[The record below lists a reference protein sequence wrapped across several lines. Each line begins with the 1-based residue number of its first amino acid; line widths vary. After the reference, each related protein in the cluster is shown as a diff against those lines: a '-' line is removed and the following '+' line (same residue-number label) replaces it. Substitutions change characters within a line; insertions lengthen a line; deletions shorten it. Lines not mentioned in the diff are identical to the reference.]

1 MKKQYRRADVP
12 TKLYRYPEWGRI
24 ASRTELKNYYDA
36 MREEISNHKEAAKSD
51 RIIARKMRVKAEEA
65 TKENKTINK
74 RLLTLSKKQKALD
87 EAKKAGYWSGAAAIS
102 VTILYETWKV
112 IGFPG
117 GSRWMDWW
125 NHEAVFGVMMWFATC
140 MFGWFYKAAN
150 GE

>member
-1 MKKQYRRADVP
+1 MPKFYNYPPWERAP
-12 TKLYRYPEWGRI
+12 
-24 ASRTELKNYYDA
+24 SRDDTREYYEA
-36 MREEISNHKEAAKSD
+36 MREEINNYKESAKSN
-51 RIIARKMRVKAEEA
+51 RIMAKKYRDKADEA

-117 GSRWMDWW
+117 GGRWMDWW
-125 NHEAVFGVMMWFATC
+125 NHEAVFGVMMWLATC

>member
-1 MKKQYRRADVP
+1 MPKFYTYPPWDRVP
-12 TKLYRYPEWGRI
+12 
-24 ASRTELKNYYDA
+24 SRSDAKEYYEA
-36 MREEISNHKEAAKSD
+36 MREEINNYKESAKSN
-51 RIIARKMRVKAEEA
+51 RIMAKKYRNKADEA

-117 GSRWMDWW
+117 GGRWMDWW
-125 NHEAVFGVMMWFATC
+125 NHEAVFGVMMWLATC

>member
-1 MKKQYRRADVP
+1 MPKFYNYPPWERVP
-12 TKLYRYPEWGRI
+12 
-24 ASRTELKNYYDA
+24 SRDDTREYYEA
-36 MREEISNHKEAAKSD
+36 MREEINSYKESAKSN
-51 RIIARKMRVKAEEA
+51 RIMAKKYRNKADEA

-117 GSRWMDWW
+117 GGRWMDWW
-125 NHEAVFGVMMWFATC
+125 NHEAVFGVMMWLATC

>member
-1 MKKQYRRADVP
+1 MPKFYNYPPWERVP
-12 TKLYRYPEWGRI
+12 
-24 ASRTELKNYYDA
+24 SRDDTREYYEA
-36 MREEISNHKEAAKSD
+36 MREEINSYKEAAKSN
-51 RIIARKMRVKAEEA
+51 RIMAKKYRNKADEA

-117 GSRWMDWW
+117 GGRWMDWW
-125 NHEAVFGVMMWFATC
+125 NHEAVFGVMMWLATC

>member
-1 MKKQYRRADVP
+1 MPKFYNYPPWERVP
-12 TKLYRYPEWGRI
+12 
-24 ASRTELKNYYDA
+24 SRDDTREYYEA
-36 MREEISNHKEAAKSD
+36 MREEINNYKEAAKSN
-51 RIIARKMRVKAEEA
+51 RIMAKKYRDKADEA

-117 GSRWMDWW
+117 GGRWMDWW
-125 NHEAVFGVMMWFATC
+125 NHEAVFGVMMWLATW

>member
-1 MKKQYRRADVP
+1 MPKFYNYPPWERVP
-12 TKLYRYPEWGRI
+12 
-24 ASRTELKNYYDA
+24 SRDDTREYYEA
-36 MREEISNHKEAAKSD
+36 MREEINNYKESAKSN
-51 RIIARKMRVKAEEA
+51 RIMAKKYRNKADEA

-102 VTILYETWKV
+102 ITILYETWKV

-125 NHEAVFGVMMWFATC
+125 NHEAVFGVMMWLATC

>member
-1 MKKQYRRADVP
+1 MPKFYNYPPWERVP
-12 TKLYRYPEWGRI
+12 
-24 ASRTELKNYYDA
+24 SRDDTREYYEA
-36 MREEISNHKEAAKSD
+36 MREEINNYKESAKSN
-51 RIIARKMRVKAEEA
+51 RIMAKNYRDKADEA

-117 GSRWMDWW
+117 GGRWMDWW
-125 NHEAVFGVMMWFATC
+125 NHEAVFGVMMWLATC

>member
-1 MKKQYRRADVP
+1 MPKFYNYQPWERVP
-12 TKLYRYPEWGRI
+12 
-24 ASRTELKNYYDA
+24 SRDDTREYYEA
-36 MREEISNHKEAAKSD
+36 MREEINNYKESAKSN
-51 RIIARKMRVKAEEA
+51 RIMAKKYRNKADEA

-117 GSRWMDWW
+117 GRQWASWW
-125 NHEAVFGVMMWFATC
+125 EHEAVYGVLMWSATC
-140 MFGWFYKAAN
+140 MFGWFYKASR